1 VLGNHQPAT
10 RPTEVTESMS
20 EAVPVS
26 AAVEGTLHDRLAFL
40 VLAVGVG
47 SYALLQSFVIPVMS
61 TIEHDLHASRAQG
74 SWILTVYLLTA
85 SVATPIVG
93 RIGDAVGKE
102 RVLVAALLTLGAGSV
117 LAALAPNIAVM
128 ITARAIQGIGGGVL
142 PLAFGI
148 VRDSF
153 PPHKVAG
160 TVGALASLTAVAGGL
175 GTVLA
180 GPIVDLL
187 DYHWLFWL
195 PAIVV
200 GLAAVA
206 AHLWIPSA
214 GPRSGGRI
222 SWRPAVLL
230 SLWLVSLL
238 LGLSQAVDWG
248 WGSARVLGLF
258 AAAVVLCVAW
268 VVTEHR
274 ATEPLIDMRMMRTRA
289 VWTTNLATLLMGVA
303 MYAAFAFLPAFV
315 QTSSTAGYGFSAS
328 IAISG
333 LILLPAAATMFVFGN
348 LSAPLVVRFGSKS
361 VVVVALLIAG
371 LSFVALAGFHEH
383 IWEICVFVGFYGVGF
398 GLAFA
403 ATASLIV
410 DAVPPSQTGVAS
422 GMNANIR
429 TVGGAIGSALATSIV
444 TATLLHSG
452 LPALSGYVHAYYL
465 MAGACILAAAAG
477 LLIPKLAH
485 VDSRERELDDPPH
498 PALAYV
504 AAGTVV
510 GDKPE

>member
-1 VLGNHQPAT
+1 M
-10 RPTEVTESMS
+10 TESPTA
-20 EAVPVS
+20 EAEVR
-26 AAVEGTLHDRLAFL
+26 DRLAFL
-40 VLAVGVG
+40 VLAVGIG
-47 SYALLQSFVIPVMS
+47 AYSLLQSFVIPVMS
-61 TIEHDLHASRAQG
+61 TIERDLNATPAQG

-85 SVATPIVG
+85 SIATPIVG

-102 RVLVAALLTLGAGSV
+102 RVLVAALLTLCVGSV
-117 LAALAPNIAVM
+117 LAALAPNIGVM
-128 ITARAIQGIGGGVL
+128 IIARAVQGVGGGVL

-148 VRDSF
+148 VRDAF
-153 PPHKVAG
+153 PPAKVAG

-180 GPIVDLL
+180 GPIVEIL

-200 GLAAVA
+200 GLAAIA
-206 AHLWIPSA
+206 AHLWIPA
-214 GPRSGGRI
+214 VGPTRSGRV
-222 SWRPAVLL
+222 SWLPATLL
-230 SLWLVSLL
+230 SLWLVALL
-238 LGLSQAVDWG
+238 LGLSQAASWG
-248 WGSARVLGLF
+248 WGSSRVLLLF
-258 AAAVVLCVAW
+258 AGAAAFCVAW
-268 VVTEHR
+268 VATENR
-274 ATEPLIDMRMMRTRA
+274 VAEPLIDMRMMRARA

-315 QTSSTAGYGFSAS
+315 QTPAIAGYGFGAS
-328 IAISG
+328 IAVSG

-348 LSAPLVVRFGSKS
+348 LSAPLVVRFGSKR
-361 VVVVALLIAG
+361 VIVVALLIAG
-371 LSFVALAGFHEH
+371 ASFLGLGRLHEH
-383 IWEICVFVGFYGVGF
+383 IWEICVFVGLYGVGF

-410 DAVPPSQTGVAS
+410 AAVPPSQTGVAS

-444 TATLLHSG
+444 TATLLPG
-452 LPALSGYVHAYYL
+452 GIPALAGYVHAYYL
-465 MAGACILAAAAG
+465 LAGACVLAAAAG
-477 LLIPKLAH
+477 LLIPKLPRAASSGR
-485 VDSRERELDDPPH
+485 DLDDPPH
-498 PALAYV
+498 PALASV

>member
-1 VLGNHQPAT
+1 
-10 RPTEVTESMS
+10 
-20 EAVPVS
+20 
-26 AAVEGTLHDRLAFL
+26 
-40 VLAVGVG
+40 
-47 SYALLQSFVIPVMS
+47 
-61 TIEHDLHASRAQG
+61 
-74 SWILTVYLLTA
+74 
-85 SVATPIVG
+85 VATPIVG
-93 RIGDAVGKE
+93 RIGDVVGKE
-102 RVLVAALLTLGAGSV
+102 RVLVAALLTLCVGSV
-117 LAALAPNIAVM
+117 LAALAPNIGVM

-148 VRDSF
+148 VRDAF
-153 PPHKVAG
+153 PPERVAG

-206 AHLWIPSA
+206 AHIWIPAA
-214 GPRSGGRI
+214 GSRQAGRI
-222 SWRPAVLL
+222 GWLPAVLL
-230 SLWLVSLL
+230 SLWLVALL
-238 LGLSQAVDWG
+238 LGLSQAASWG

-258 AAAVVLCVAW
+258 AAAVLLGVGW
-268 VVTEHR
+268 VVAEHR
-274 ATEPLIDMRMMRTRA
+274 VAQPLIDMRMMRSRA

-315 QTSSTAGYGFSAS
+315 QTPSLAGYGFSAS
-328 IAISG
+328 IAVSG

-348 LSAPLVVRFGSKS
+348 LSAPLVARFGSKP
-361 VVVVALLIAG
+361 VIVAGLLIAG
-371 LSFVALAGFHEH
+371 LSFLGLATSHDH
-383 IWEICVFVGFYGVGF
+383 IWQVCVFVGLYGVGF

-410 DAVPPSQTGVAS
+410 DAVPASQTGVAS

-444 TATLLHSG
+444 TASVLRSG
-452 LPALSGYVHAYYL
+452 IPTSAGYEHAFYL
-465 MAGACILAAAAG
+465 MAVACLLAAAAG
-477 LLIPKLAH
+477 LLIPRLAH
-485 VDSRERELDDPPH
+485 DSTPERELDDPPH
-498 PALAYV
+498 PALAYL